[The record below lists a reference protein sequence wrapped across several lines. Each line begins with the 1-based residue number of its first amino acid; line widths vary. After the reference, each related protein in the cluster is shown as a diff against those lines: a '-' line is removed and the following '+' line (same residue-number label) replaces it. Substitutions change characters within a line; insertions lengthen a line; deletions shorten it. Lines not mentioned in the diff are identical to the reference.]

1 MEKQLGNGWRKH
13 AMIFFSLKVEINMNY
28 SLIVLEVVILNSV
41 TQCFSVWSE
50 AVEYTKRPVV
60 AIFETL

>member
-1 MEKQLGNGWRKH
+1 
-13 AMIFFSLKVEINMNY
+13 MIFFSLKVEINMNY